1 MLPVIRIAAL
11 LMVSFACAAQEVP
24 RPPCGAGATSPAYAA
39 AGASPSVATW
49 KSLRWEAAP
58 GCLPWPA
65 GHYRLIVG
73 LAGRFRHAGGGEALR
88 TRFGAISAMRGVRYW
103 SASDDA
109 WRVLIEDASALEGPE
124 RGKRRSDFAP
134 RELKGGATLYF
145 LERDNRSGEVVYRM
159 HVLEAGASRLVVA
172 TENVTPVRAL
182 GFTVF
187 PPGALRAAYF
197 VQRVDAQTWSFYG
210 LSATSDEASAL
221 SGLSEAS
228 YVNRATALYRH
239 FTGDGART
247 P

>member
-1 MLPVIRIAAL
+1 
-11 LMVSFACAAQEVP
+11 MVSLACAAQEAP
-24 RPPCGAGATSPAYAA
+24 RPPCSVGPTLPAFAA
-39 AGASPSVATW
+39 PGEAPTVATW
-49 KSLRWEAAP
+49 KSLRWEPPP

-65 GHYRLIVG
+65 GHYRLIVA
-73 LAGRFRHAGGGEALR
+73 LAGRFHHAGGGEVLR
-88 TRFGAISAMRGVRYW
+88 ARFGAISAMRGVRYW
-103 SASDDA
+103 SVSDDA

-124 RGKRRSDFAP
+124 AGKRRGDFAP
-134 RELKGGATLYF
+134 QALKGGATLYF
-145 LERDNRSGEVVYRM
+145 LERDNRSGDVVYRM
-159 HVLEAGASRLVVA
+159 RVLEAEASRLVVA

-182 GFTVF
+182 GFTIF

-197 VQRVDAQTWSFYG
+197 VQRVDAETWSFYG